1 MANERRLNKS
11 AARTPRHGSSTTT
24 TTNTAAATAGSNNS
38 TSSSSS
44 SSSTVN
50 AVSGGKKQSRQ
61 YRLPHPPVPHAQ
73 TSLLQSQ
80 RVPASVAAY
89 PSARQAGYESPQLS
103 DSRYYA
109 SGGRGGGPT
118 TTTATTTTSTTAGP
132 APGGLAVTAA
142 TSGAAAPDAADGSTE
157 ATVPSADPDVMEA
170 KKGLNKW
177 GAFDSLSGSGTGTF
191 GFGPLLFHHMDET
204 PRDPYDTTNMMLN
217 DPISFNPMS
226 AISWARLDES
236 PDSADDLEGDH
247 SSSIQQPDI
256 ALAAAAGSSGSRKDG
271 SGSRAGYVDSP
282 ASTAASPRHGSGAS
296 YASDVSES
304 RTSSVAGSS
313 VGNIS
318 RTFSDTSL
326 VSPDTERSTA
336 GAPPAFTSPSN
347 SRTPNPIPGH
357 QQQQLGR
364 QTEASVQYGTLQ
376 PQQPAYPTQQPH
388 SSRSSSSQG
397 ATASQQPYS
406 GQSYAHTRPQQQAQH
421 LSRHRNHQQS
431 STQSRPQQQQQL
443 QQLQQQRIP
452 APNTSLP
459 AHQAPATTDL
469 LLCLG
474 PHCSARFPTEQELAA
489 HYRAE
494 HAFTCTW
501 ASCSATSFTSS
512 NALTWHYNAEHL
524 LMCPVPGCCGATFGS
539 KRALDGHLK
548 VSRLGPEA
556 NHQQFPFCVLTC
568 LSWVGQVPL
577 KILTLESRERS

>member
-11 AARTPRHGSSTTT
+11 ASRTPRHGSSTTT
-24 TTNTAAATAGSNNS
+24 TIAASAS
-38 TSSSSS
+38 TSANSSGSGS
-44 SSSTVN
+44 GNSGSSTLN
-50 AVSGGKKQSRQ
+50 AISGGKKQSRQ

-80 RVPASVAAY
+80 RVPASVVAY
-89 PSARQAGYESPQLS
+89 PSARQAGYESPQVS

-109 SGGRGGGPT
+109 SGGRGGSQ
-118 TTTATTTTSTTAGP
+118 TTTSTAAGAESL
-132 APGGLAVTAA
+132 APTTVNA
-142 TSGAAAPDAADGSTE
+142 TDGSTE
-157 ATVPSADPDVMEA
+157 AAVPSADPDSMEA

-191 GFGPLLFHHMDET
+191 GFGPLLFHHVDET

-236 PDSADDLEGDH
+236 PDSIDELDGDQ
-247 SSSIQQPDI
+247 SSTAQKPDI
-256 ALAAAAGSSGSRKDG
+256 VVAARAAAGTGGSRQDG
-271 SGSRAGYVDSP
+271 GNSSHVGYVDSP

-296 YASDVSES
+296 YASDVSGS

-326 VSPDTERSTA
+326 VSPDTERSSA
-336 GAPPAFTSPSN
+336 GVPPAFTSPPS
-347 SRTPNPIPGH
+347 SRTPHPHPSQQQQRQGSQTEVPVQYQTHRSQQQAYPTQKPTPSRSPTSHRAPAGHQPYTSESYTHTRQQQHTQHSNRHRH
-357 QQQQLGR
+357 QQQQ
-364 QTEASVQYGTLQ
+364 
-376 PQQPAYPTQQPH
+376 
-388 SSRSSSSQG
+388 
-397 ATASQQPYS
+397 
-406 GQSYAHTRPQQQAQH
+406 QQQ
-421 LSRHRNHQQS
+421 QQQTS
-431 STQSRPQQQQQL
+431 QSRQPQQQL
-443 QQLQQQRIP
+443 QQLQQAP
-452 APNTSLP
+452 APPPSLP
-459 AHQAPATTDL
+459 AHQATTDL

-501 ASCSATSFTSS
+501 ASCSAPSFTSS
-512 NALTWHYNAEHL
+512 NALAWHVNAEHYL
-524 LMCPVPGCCGATFGS
+524 VCPQPGCCGAMFPS

-548 VSRLGPEA
+548 VSRIDPTSIRWQLFRPR
-556 NHQQFPFCVLTC
+556 
-568 LSWVGQVPL
+568 W
-577 KILTLESRERS
+577 

>member
-11 AARTPRHGSSTTT
+11 AARTPRHGSSSTTT
-24 TTNTAAATAGSNNS
+24 TTTAGISSSN
-38 TSSSSS
+38 SSSSGGS

-50 AVSGGKKQSRQ
+50 AVSGGKKQIRQ
-61 YRLPHPPVPHAQ
+61 YRPPHPPVPHAQ

-80 RVPASVAAY
+80 RVPASVVAY
-89 PSARQAGYESPQLS
+89 PSARQVGYESPQLS

-109 SGGRGGGPT
+109 SSGRGGGLA
-118 TTTATTTTSTTAGP
+118 TTATTTAAAAP
-132 APGGLAVTAA
+132 AGGLAVTAP
-142 TSGAAAPDAADGSTE
+142 AAAAGEATDGSTE
-157 ATVPSADPDVMEA
+157 AAVPSADPDVMEA

-191 GFGPLLFHHMDET
+191 GFGPLLFHHVDET

-236 PDSADDLEGDH
+236 PDSVDELEGDL
-247 SSSIQQPDI
+247 SSAARQPDMAI
-256 ALAAAAGSSGSRKDG
+256 AAAAAAGAGGSRRDG
-271 SGSRAGYVDSP
+271 SSSRAGYVDSP
-282 ASTAASPRHGSGAS
+282 ASTTASPRHGSGAS
-296 YASDVSES
+296 YTSDVSDS

-336 GAPPAFTSPSN
+336 AAPTAFASHSS
-347 SRTPNPIPGH
+347 SRAPNPLAGQQQQH
-357 QQQQLGR
+357 QQQQQQQLGR
-364 QTEASVQYGTLQ
+364 QTEASAQYGTHQ
-376 PQQPAYPTQQPH
+376 PP
-388 SSRSSSSQG
+388 SNRSSASNR
-397 ATASQQPYS
+397 ATASHQPYS
-406 GQSYAHTRPQQQAQH
+406 SQSYAQTRPQQQTQT
-421 LSRHRNHQQS
+421 SNRHRHQQRQQQQ
-431 STQSRPQQQQQL
+431 STQSRPQQQQQ
-443 QQLQQQRIP
+443 QQPP
-452 APNTSLP
+452 APTTSLP
-459 AHQAPATTDL
+459 AQQAPATTDL

-501 ASCSATSFTSS
+501 TSCSAASFTSS
-512 NALTWHYNAEHL
+512 NALAWHVNAEHL

-548 VSRLGPEA
+548 VGSPWSR
-556 NHQQFPFCVLTC
+556 
-568 LSWVGQVPL
+568 
-577 KILTLESRERS
+577 

>member
-24 TTNTAAATAGSNNS
+24 TTNTAAATAGSSNS
-38 TSSSSS
+38 SSSSSSS

-80 RVPASVAAY
+80 RVPASVVAY
-89 PSARQAGYESPQLS
+89 PSARQVGYESPQLS

-109 SGGRGGGPT
+109 SGGRGGGL
-118 TTTATTTTSTTAGP
+118 TATTTTTTTTAAGP
-132 APGGLAVTAA
+132 APAGGLAVTAA
-142 TSGAAAPDAADGSTE
+142 TSAAAAADATDGSTE
-157 ATVPSADPDVMEA
+157 AAVPSADPDVMEA

-191 GFGPLLFHHMDET
+191 GFGPLLFHHVDET

-236 PDSADDLEGDH
+236 PESVDDLEGDH
-247 SSSIQQPDI
+247 SSSTQQPDM
-256 ALAAAAGSSGSRKDG
+256 ALAAAAGAGSGSGSRKDG

-336 GAPPAFTSPSN
+336 GAPPAFTSPAN
-347 SRTPNPIPGH
+347 SRTPNPLPGH
-357 QQQQLGR
+357 HHQQQQQQLGR
-364 QTEASVQYGTLQ
+364 QTDVSVQYGTHQ
-376 PQQPAYPTQQPH
+376 PQQPAYPTQQTP
-388 SSRSSSSQG
+388 SSRSSNSHR

-406 GQSYAHTRPQQQAQH
+406 SQSYAHTRPQQHAQH
-421 LSRHRNHQQS
+421 LNRHRNQQQQQQQ
-431 STQSRPQQQQQL
+431 STQSRPQQQQQ
-443 QQLQQQRIP
+443 QQHQQSP
-452 APNTSLP
+452 AQTTSLP
-459 AHQAPATTDL
+459 AHQAPASTDL

-501 ASCSATSFTSS
+501 ASCSATSFTSR
-512 NALTWHYNAEHL
+512 NALAWHVNAEHYL
-524 LMCPVPGCCGATFGS
+524 VCPVPGCCGATFGS

-548 VSRLGPEA
+548 VSHLGPDDDTQ
-556 NHQQFPFCVLTC
+556 H
-568 LSWVGQVPL
+568 LS
-577 KILTLESRERS
+577 SAF

>member
-24 TTNTAAATAGSNNS
+24 TTTAAAAASAGRSNS
-38 TSSSSS
+38 SSSSS

-50 AVSGGKKQSRQ
+50 AVGGGKKQSRQ
-61 YRLPHPPVPHAQ
+61 YRFPHPPVPHAQ

-80 RVPASVAAY
+80 RVPASAVAY
-89 PSARQAGYESPQLS
+89 PSARQVGYESPQLS

-109 SGGRGGGPT
+109 SGGRRGGLATTTTTTT
-118 TTTATTTTSTTAGP
+118 TTTAAAAAS
-132 APGGLAVTAA
+132 GLAVSAV
-142 TSGAAAPDAADGSTE
+142 TSAAAAAAADATDGSTE
-157 ATVPSADPDVMEA
+157 AAVPSADPDVMEA

-191 GFGPLLFHHMDET
+191 GFGPLLFHHVDET

-226 AISWARLDES
+226 AISWARLDDS
-236 PDSADDLEGDH
+236 PDSVDELEGDL
-247 SSSIQQPDI
+247 SSAAQQPDM
-256 ALAAAAGSSGSRKDG
+256 ALAAAAGASGGRKDG
-271 SGSRAGYVDSP
+271 SSGRAGYVDSP

-336 GAPPAFTSPSN
+336 GAPPAYTSPSS
-347 SRTPNPIPGH
+347 SRTPSSLPGQQQQPQQQQQ

-364 QTEASVQYGTLQ
+364 QTEASVQYGTHQAQQLAYTA
-376 PQQPAYPTQQPH
+376 QQPPSNRGQA
-388 SSRSSSSQG
+388 SSHRAS
-397 ATASQQPYS
+397 ASQQPYS
-406 GQSYAHTRPQQQAQH
+406 RQSYAQTRPQQHAQH
-421 LSRHRNHQQS
+421 SSRHRHPQQP
-431 STQSRPQQQQQL
+431 STQSRPQQQQQ
-443 QQLQQQRIP
+443 QQMP
-452 APNTSLP
+452 APATSLP
-459 AHQAPATTDL
+459 AGQTPATTDL

-501 ASCSATSFTSS
+501 TSCSAASFTSR
-512 NALTWHYNAEHL
+512 NALTWHVNAEHL

-548 VSRLGPEA
+548 VSRLGLGDE
-556 NHQQFPFCVLTC
+556 
-568 LSWVGQVPL
+568 
-577 KILTLESRERS
+577 E